1 MEVERPDV
9 AVRKV
14 AVAFDVRTVLAAW
27 RPYVEL
33 QWEVAGAFRPVVVV
47 VALME
52 EVGAFP
58 DVVPSFKIT

>member
-33 QWEVAGAFRPVVVV
+33 QWEGAGAFRQVV